1 MLVEVYAQVID
12 ATGIYSVYFALLLSM
27 SLSAFWIVKDTSFIE
42 SCLVTVKYNL
52 SSAETAYKAHAEL
65 GLSNHLLILKIVKIK
80 IDPGDEESSFFSFN
94 Y

>member
-42 SCLVTVKYNL
+42 SCLVTVKYKL
-52 SSAETAYKAHAEL
+52 SSSETAYKAQAEL
-65 GLSNHLLILKIVKIK
+65 GLRNHLLILKIVKIK
-80 IDPGDEESSFFSFN
+80 IDPGDEEKSFFSFN